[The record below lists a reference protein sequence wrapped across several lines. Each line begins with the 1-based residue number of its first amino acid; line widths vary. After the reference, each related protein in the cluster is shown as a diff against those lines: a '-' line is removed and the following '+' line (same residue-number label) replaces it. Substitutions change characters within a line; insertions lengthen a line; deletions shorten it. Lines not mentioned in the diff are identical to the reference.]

1 MDDERIIELFFARDE
16 GAVTAASE
24 KYGAYCRAVALG
36 MLGDERDA
44 QECVNDALY
53 RLWAAIPPARPR
65 SLRAFLGCIT
75 RNIAI
80 NALRDGGEAELAL
93 DELAVCLE
101 SGDSP
106 ERTVE
111 DAEITACIDRWLDA
125 LPREQR
131 VAFVRRYW
139 YLDSIQ
145 TLASR
150 MGWTTAKTASLL
162 MRLRASLRK
171 ALISEGISI

>member
-65 SLRAFLGCIT
+65 SLRAFLGRIT

-80 NALRDGGEAELAL
+80 NTLRDARRQKRGGGEAELAL
-93 DELAVCLE
+93 DELSRKQVV
-101 SGDSP
+101 D
-106 ERTVE
+106 
-111 DAEITACIDRWLDA
+111 LDD
-125 LPREQR
+125 E
-131 VAFVRRYW
+131 
-139 YLDSIQ
+139 
-145 TLASR
+145 
-150 MGWTTAKTASLL
+150 
-162 MRLRASLRK
+162 RK
-171 ALISEGISI
+171 AAMVSNLLVVLCGNRDAQPVVNSGSLY